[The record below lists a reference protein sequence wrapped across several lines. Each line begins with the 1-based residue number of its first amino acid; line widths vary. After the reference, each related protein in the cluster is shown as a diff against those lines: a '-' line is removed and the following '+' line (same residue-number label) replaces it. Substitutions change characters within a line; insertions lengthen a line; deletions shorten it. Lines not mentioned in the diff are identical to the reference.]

1 MLSSTI
7 NSTCL
12 LIVSRRSEWS
22 EILVALELSTVQTI
36 PAHAAA
42 ISSHATVT
50 VLRLACRRARTS
62 FFDLES
68 KPSEISCAAAA
79 TLYKNDLVCGRIAE
93 THYPYVQGGR
103 TDLGEGTIDI
113 DERGNSNPLRNT
125 LQLDAQRIELL
136 LSNYAQRRV
145 GYGSRSPFGPALRT
159 PLVVFPPILP
169 ALARLTNFLTL
180 INCC

>member
-1 MLSSTI
+1 MVGDSCRARTFDSSDNPCSRSRNQLAC
-7 NSTCL
+7 NSD
-12 LIVSRRSEWS
+12 
-22 EILVALELSTVQTI
+22 ST
-36 PAHAAA
+36 
-42 ISSHATVT
+42 
-50 VLRLACRRARTS
+50 RLACRWARTS

-79 TLYKNDLVCGRIAE
+79 TLYRNDLVCGRIAE
-93 THYPYVQGGR
+93 THRGR
-103 TDLGEGTIDI
+103 TDLGEGTINI

-145 GYGSRSPFGPALRT
+145 GYGPRSPFGPALRT